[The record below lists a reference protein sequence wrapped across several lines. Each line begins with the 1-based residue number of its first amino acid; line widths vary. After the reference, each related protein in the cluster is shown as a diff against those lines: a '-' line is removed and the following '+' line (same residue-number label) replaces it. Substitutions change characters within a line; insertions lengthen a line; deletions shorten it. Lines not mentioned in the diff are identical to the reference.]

1 VGTAHSTDAAIACN
15 SDQTGGELCP
25 DGMMAHIRGQNCIC
39 ASPKKAP
46 PSTYQR
52 GGYRPKG
59 MVNRGSG
66 RIDPSSPE
74 GLPVDDVPA
83 ILGRGEFVIQK
94 NAVDA
99 VGEDFLN
106 KINNI
111 GLYNNKPKF
120 QRGQLSH
127 LGSRYQRGGSSND
140 NTYRSGVVR
149 NMVTSKNAGHNHTY
163 QVDSNGNGMAYE
175 AYHPK
180 NNEVY
185 HSHEIRNW
193 KVLSAKSQ
201 CYPNC
206 KRAYG
211 VQGAPPHIHVISKN
225 YNVNPDPVTSH
236 PHCQETE
243 QGFECPPG
251 YMAAVMRDG
260 TCNCVW
266 NKQGEGWEH

>member
-1 VGTAHSTDAAIACN
+1 MRN
-15 SDQTGGELCP
+15 
-25 DGMMAHIRGQNCIC
+25 
-39 ASPKKAP
+39 KKP
-46 PSTYQR
+46 CKGCTRRVTRYQR

-180 NNEVY
+180 NN
-185 HSHEIRNW
+185 
-193 KVLSAKSQ
+193 
-201 CYPNC
+201 
-206 KRAYG
+206 
-211 VQGAPPHIHVISKN
+211 
-225 YNVNPDPVTSH
+225 VNPDPVTSH

-266 NKQGEGWEH
+266 KKQGEGWEH